1 MIVVEALAAGTPVLA
16 SSVGGIPEL
25 LGYGSAGWLPGAG
38 EVDAWRRS
46 LRDLLNNADI
56 DTKSCAAR
64 DMYLKRHTP
73 REGLQSLADS
83 YGSLGKTFL

>member
-25 LGYGSAGWLPGAG
+25 LGYGSAGWLTEAG
-38 EVDAWRRS
+38 DVDAWRRS
-46 LRDLLNNADI
+46 LHDLRNNVDI
-56 DTKSCAAR
+56 DTKSRAAR

-73 REGLQSLADS
+73 QEGLQSLADS